1 MQISIYWDPDME
13 SCPRMGTLFHCAICG
28 EWAGLQN
35 SRSCGERLG
44 STEGLVY
51 SWCTFVDIIHMTG
64 CDAILV
70 SPELTVM
77 PQNLQYDQEQE
88 WHASNIWISLSTQ
101 NIFFMVST
109 NSGNSSLSFNTLTKT
124 SNSTFFFSN
133 YPVARTSYLHIHI
146 PSLSRKHCANL
157 WKLLSITFS
166 ADVTFPTLL
175 TLLAYLTLCKQL
187 ALCSSDYFGQYFNK
201 DLLLA
206 CVY

>member
-88 WHASNIWISLSTQ
+88 WHASSIWISLSTQ
-101 NIFFMVST
+101 NISFMVST

-124 SNSTFFFSN
+124 SNSTFFFLKLSCS
-133 YPVARTSYLHIHI
+133 SYFISAHSHPILITQALCKTLKASLHYFFSRRYI
-146 PSLSRKHCANL
+146 PH
-157 WKLLSITFS
+157 SIDLVSILNFVQT
-166 ADVTFPTLL
+166 VGTLL
-175 TLLAYLTLCKQL
+175 RWL
-187 ALCSSDYFGQYFNK
+187 FWPIF
-201 DLLLA
+201 
-206 CVY
+206 